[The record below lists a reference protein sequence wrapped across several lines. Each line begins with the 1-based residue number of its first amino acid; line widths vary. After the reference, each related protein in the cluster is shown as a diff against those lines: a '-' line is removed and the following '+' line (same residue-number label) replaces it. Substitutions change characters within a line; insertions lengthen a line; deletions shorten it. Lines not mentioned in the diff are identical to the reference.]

1 VGYRAKAFWEL
12 PEGSKWQY
20 GIIDDYDEQT
30 DEYKLSYDNG
40 TFAWAKKSTFEL
52 ADKGIEDSDDD
63 DDSTSSSSSS
73 EPMSDDDGDTSKK
86 KKKKIKPKKE
96 KKDKKDKKHRKKKRK
111 TSKASGED
119 VKAEVVET
127 AIVFD
132 LNEESHENQ
141 AAFRQ
146 KHLNT
151 AWQNLETLYNNVKEL
166 VKDGEVSLE
175 KFDEQK
181 LYKVGK
187 QLRNELNYVLSP
199 FEGTNDD

>member
-1 VGYRAKAFWEL
+1 MTKATH
-12 PEGSKWQY
+12 PKR
-20 GIIDDYDEQT
+20 
-30 DEYKLSYDNG
+30 KRKNR
-40 TFAWAKKSTFEL
+40 K
-52 ADKGIEDSDDD
+52 
-63 DDSTSSSSSS
+63 
-73 EPMSDDDGDTSKK
+73 
-86 KKKKIKPKKE
+86 KKE

-141 AAFRQ
+141 SAIVRQ

-151 AWQNLETLYNNVKEL
+151 AWQNLETFYNNVKEL
-166 VKDGEVSLE
+166 VKEGDVSLE

-199 FEGTNDD
+199 FEGSNDD